1 MWFRQHSN
9 GELLNWF
16 VNVPVYSVMNDSYD
30 KRLLISLP
38 KFVLWC
44 SNVAESF
51 FVVKSLKIN

>member
-1 MWFRQHSN
+1 VWFRQRSN

-16 VNVPVYSVMNDSYD
+16 VNVPVYSVINDSYD
-30 KRLLISLP
+30 KRLLISLS

>member
-1 MWFRQHSN
+1 VWFRQRSN

-38 KFVLWC
+38 KFVLRC

>member
-1 MWFRQHSN
+1 MWFRQRSN

-16 VNVPVYSVMNDSYD
+16 VNVPVYSVINDSYD
-30 KRLLISLP
+30 KRLLISLS